1 MVLPPRRRMLARVA
15 GALGAAA
22 GLGAPGALA
31 LLALPRPAAA
41 RPQAAPAQ
49 GAAPA
54 ARNRPLRAV
63 VLAIAPYGML
73 DVNGH
78 KSGLFVDAIDMI
90 GHGIRRHID
99 VTVAP
104 YARAIAMLRSGEAD
118 LIIAASNSAIAQAA
132 EPMGML
138 WTAEVIAIGRA
149 GFKLGGQQD
158 LRGRT
163 VGMLRGSDYGAAF
176 LDDREYRKH
185 EITDQVQGI
194 RMLLEGRL
202 DASVGTRLAVFHSMR
217 MLGVPRNR
225 LGGSIAVQEREIHL
239 HLGRRSAD
247 EALATELRRVVH
259 ELRSSGKADALLAR
273 YLAGL
278 PGA

>member
-1 MVLPPRRRMLARVA
+1 MVPRRRMVARVA
-15 GALGAAA
+15 GAIGAAA
-22 GLGAPGALA
+22 GLGALVLG
-31 LLALPRPAAA
+31 ALPRLAEARPGAAQGLAAA
-41 RPQAAPAQ
+41 NAAKS
-49 GAAPA
+49 
-54 ARNRPLRAV
+54 RPLRAV
-63 VLAIAPYGML
+63 VLAIAPYGMV
-73 DVNGH
+73 DGSGR

-90 GHGIRRHID
+90 ARGIRRPIEI
-99 VTVAP
+99 TVAP

-138 WTAEVIAIGRA
+138 WATEVIAIGRA

-163 VGMLRGSDYGAAF
+163 IGMVRGSDYGAAF
-176 LDDREYRKH
+176 LDDSEYRKH

-202 DASVGTRLAVFHSMR
+202 DASDGTRLAIFHSMR
-217 MLGVPRNR
+217 ALAVPRKR
-225 LGGSIAVQEREIHL
+225 LGDSIAVQEREVHV

-247 EALATELRRVVH
+247 EALASELRRVVH
-259 ELRSSGKADALLAR
+259 ELRSSGKADALLDK